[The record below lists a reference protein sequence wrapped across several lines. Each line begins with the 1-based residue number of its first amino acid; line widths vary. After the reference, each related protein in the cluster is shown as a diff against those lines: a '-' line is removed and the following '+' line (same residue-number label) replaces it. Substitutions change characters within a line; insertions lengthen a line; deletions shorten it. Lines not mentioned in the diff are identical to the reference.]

1 MEQFARF
8 PYVLVYAVVGVVFL
22 FIGKLIYDLFT
33 RYKLDAELTKE
44 DNPAVGTAVL
54 GYLVALI
61 IIIARLIPEVGYDK
75 LPKDSRMDTLVSDV
89 INLAIYSFL
98 GVVLLNFSRII
109 VDKLILF
116 KFKINKELIDD
127 KNVGTAAVLAG
138 SYIASGL
145 VIAGCLAG
153 DIKPEMLQKAFNQS
167 FSPLVSGLLLS
178 LIFFMVGQL
187 TLVLYSFVYSWVAP
201 YNVHEQIEEDNVAA
215 GIAFGGGLVAL
226 G

>member
-8 PYVLVYAVVGVVFL
+8 PYMLVYAVVGVVFL

-33 RYKLDAELTKE
+33 RYKLDTELTKE
-44 DNPAVGTAVL
+44 DNPAVGTAVM

-61 IIIARLIPEVGYDK
+61 IIVARLIPEVGYDK
-75 LPKDSRMDTLVSDV
+75 LPEDKRMGTLMSDV
-89 INLAIYSFL
+89 INLGIYGLL
-98 GVVLLNFSRII
+98 GIVLLNFSRII

-116 KFKINKELIDD
+116 RFKINKELIDD

-153 DIKPEMLQKAFNQS
+153 DIKPDSLQKAFGNS
-167 FSPLVSGLLLS
+167 FSPLVSGLFLS

-187 TLVLYSFVYSWVAP
+187 TLVLYSFIYSLVAP
-201 YNVHEQIEEDNVAA
+201 YNIHEQ
-215 GIAFGGGLVAL
+215 
-226 G
+226 